1 MMRLRFVAGVI
12 TALLLGSFLYILS
25 FPGLYGDEEV
35 HYDQIARFARGDLSL
50 NPWLTTLPGYHALLG
65 FVGYVTGVTSLPFMR
80 FLSFLIGLATIG
92 VFWLI
97 TRELYK
103 DAGFLRVLQFTF
115 LPILFPFFFLL
126 YTDVLSLLFILLA
139 FFFMLRERPTLAAVM
154 SLAGVLVRQ
163 TNIVW
168 LLFFFAF
175 LIHAFMAFPA
185 TGALWRRM
193 YGVHGASSSGSPFS
207 SFLWY

>member
-1 MMRLRFVAGVI
+1 MMRLPFVAGAI
-12 TALLLGSFLYILS
+12 TAFLLGSFFFVLS
-25 FPGLYGDEEV
+25 FSSLYADEEV

-50 NPWLTTLPGYHALLG
+50 NPALTTLPGYHALLG
-65 FVGYVTGVTSLPFMR
+65 LIGYVTGVTNIPFMR

-92 VFWLI
+92 VFGLI
-97 TRELYK
+97 SRELYR
-103 DAGFLRVLQFTF
+103 DAGFLRVLQLAF

-126 YTDVLSLLFILLA
+126 YTDVLSLLFVLLA
-139 FFFMLRERPTLAAVM
+139 FFFILRERPTLAAVM

-175 LIHAFMAFPA
+175 LIHAFMAFRLIG
-185 TGALWRRM
+185 TLWRRM
-193 YGVHGASSSGSPFS
+193 YGVHGSSSSEEYVS
-207 SFLWY
+207 SFS

>member
-1 MMRLRFVAGVI
+1 MMRLPFVAGAI
-12 TALLLGSFLYILS
+12 TAFLLGSFFFVLS
-25 FPGLYGDEEV
+25 FSSLYADEEV

-50 NPWLTTLPGYHALLG
+50 NAALTTLPGYHALLG
-65 FVGYVTGVTSLPFMR
+65 LIGYVTGVTSIPFMR

-97 TRELYK
+97 TRELYR

-115 LPILFPFFFLL
+115 FPILFPFFFLL

-139 FFFMLRERPTLAAVM
+139 FFCILHERPTLAAVM

-175 LIHAFMAFPA
+175 LIHAFMAFPLI
-185 TGALWRRM
+185 GALWRRM
-193 YGVHGASSSGSPFS
+193 YSVHGSSSSE
-207 SFLWY
+207 